1 MTEHELLS
9 YLEDT
14 FNEIYVLRSIIK
26 ITRDVCQEKE
36 FNSLYYNLS
45 QENLKSLSEERNHYI
60 NMLTMALDKV
70 AKLESINESIEKAVP
85 VL

>member
-1 MTEHELLS
+1 MTEHEVLS